1 MHEQLRYVCDPVWLE
16 DNCKIVMEQNCF
28 DFSFWNILM
37 DKNIFFEIN
46 LLFIFYD
53 GEVPLECMLNNT
65 FNKAATLNMQNIIH
79 KDS

>member
-1 MHEQLRYVCDPVWLE
+1 
-16 DNCKIVMEQNCF
+16 
-28 DFSFWNILM
+28 M
-37 DKNIFFEIN
+37 DKNIFFQIN